1 MFMSAAMVF
10 DGSSSC
16 IPVTLGARRAR
27 KTTTGAAANDT
38 RLRGNDGNI
47 DISTHQRE
55 ALGRPS

>member
-1 MFMSAAMVF
+1 MVF